1 MDTTLRHMAL
11 AAFASLALG
20 TTAAQAQGKA
30 EGLRFLVSP
39 GVGFGTSGVHAYGK
53 GDSKPGGYLIGRA
66 GLARKGRP
74 FIVGEGE
81 FQLYDAPYPADPADG
96 RPVAEIPKTS
106 FTAISALVGVALY
119 PAADF
124 YLMPQAGIQ
133 ARNWQ
138 GEEAPTGS
146 GSGFAAGLIA
156 GYHLSFAEGFS
167 MQPELV
173 LRYADVTGPGS
184 PSFRMIAFRLMAT
197 WVF

>member
-1 MDTTLRHMAL
+1 MDTVLRYMAFTGL
-11 AAFASLALG
+11 VLLTLG

-53 GDSKPGGYLIGRA
+53 GDSKPGGYLIARA
-66 GLARKGRP
+66 GLARNGRT
-74 FIVGEGE
+74 FVVAEGE
-81 FQLYDAPYPADPADG
+81 FQLSGAPYPADPADP
-96 RPVAEIPKTS
+96 RPPTEIPKTS

-124 YLMPQAGIQ
+124 YLMPQVGIQ

-138 GEEAPTGS
+138 GVEAPTGS
-146 GSGFAAGLIA
+146 ESGFAAGLIA

-184 PSFRMIAFRLMAT
+184 PSFRGLAFRLMAT
-197 WVF
+197 WMF

>member
-1 MDTTLRHMAL
+1 MHTTLRHLVL
-11 AAFASLALG
+11 AAFAMLALG
-20 TTAAQAQGKA
+20 TTAAQAQGKS

-53 GDSKPGGYLIGRA
+53 GDSKPGGYLIGRV
-66 GLARKGRP
+66 GLARNGRP
-74 FIVGEGE
+74 FVVGEGE
-81 FQLYDAPYPADPADG
+81 FQLYGAPYPTDPADE
-96 RPVAEIPKTS
+96 RPAAEIPKTS
-106 FTAISALVGVALY
+106 FTAISALIGVALY
-119 PAADF
+119 PATDF
-124 YLMPQAGIQ
+124 YLMPQVGIQ
-133 ARNWQ
+133 TRNWQ

-156 GYHLSFAEGFS
+156 GYHLSFVGGFS

-184 PSFRMIAFRLMAT
+184 PSYRGLAFRLMAA